1 MASTETSTT
10 STTNDFSG
18 GKTAPEY
25 GYAVPSRPPPN
36 LFFLDFGLRLLLFA
50 SAVTALVVM
59 VTSKQTKLIPVTVA
73 PSSQI
78 FLVSRDAK
86 FQHSPAF
93 IYLVAAL
100 SVTGLYSIITM
111 LVSLFSIASPSPSPK
126 TLFLLILF
134 DTLMAG
140 VMASATGN
148 AGSVAYIGLKGNSH
162 VNWNKICNMYGKFCR
177 HVGSS
182 TAVSLIASI
191 VLVLLVVLSSY
202 SLYRRSR

>member
-1 MASTETSTT
+1 MASTET

-18 GKTAPEY
+18 GKTAPES
-25 GYAVPSRPPPN
+25 GYVVPSRPPPN
-36 LFFLDFGLRLLLFA
+36 LFLLDFGLRVLLFA
-50 SAVTALVVM
+50 SAVSGIVVM
-59 VTSKQTKLIPVTVA
+59 VTSKQTELIPVSVA

-78 FLVSRDAK
+78 FFISRDAK

-111 LVSLFSIASPSPSPK
+111 LVSLSSIASPSPSPR

-134 DTLMAG
+134 DTLLAG

-162 VNWNKICNMYGKFCR
+162 VNWNKICNVYGKFCR

-182 TAVSLIASI
+182 TAVSLVASI

>member
-18 GKTAPEY
+18 GKPAPES
-25 GYAVPSRPPPN
+25 GYVVPSRPPPN

-50 SAVTALVVM
+50 AAVSALVVM
-59 VTSKQTKLIPVTVA
+59 VTSKQTKLIPIIVA
-73 PSSQI
+73 PSLQS
-78 FLVSRDAK
+78 FVVRDAK
-86 FQHSPAF
+86 FQYSPAF

-100 SVTGLYSIITM
+100 SVTCLYSIITM
-111 LVSLFSIASPSPSPK
+111 LVSLFAIASPSPSPRM
-126 TLFLLILF
+126 LFLLILF

-162 VNWNKICNMYGKFCR
+162 VNWNKICNVYGKFCR

-182 TAVSLIASI
+182 AAVSLVASI

-202 SLYRRSR
+202 SLYRRCR

>member
-1 MASTETSTT
+1 MASTET

-18 GKTAPEY
+18 GKTAPES
-25 GYAVPSRPPPN
+25 GYVVPSRPPPN
-36 LFFLDFGLRLLLFA
+36 LFLLDFGLRVLLFA
-50 SAVTALVVM
+50 SAVSGIVVM
-59 VTSKQTKLIPVTVA
+59 VTSKQTELIPVSVA

-78 FLVSRDAK
+78 FFISRDAK

-100 SVTGLYSIITM
+100 SVTGLYSIITL
-111 LVSLFSIASPSPSPK
+111 LVSLLSIASPSPSPR

-134 DTLMAG
+134 DTLLAG

-162 VNWNKICNMYGKFCR
+162 VNWNKICNVYGKFCR

-182 TAVSLIASI
+182 TAVSLVASI

>member
-18 GKTAPEY
+18 SKTAPEY

-59 VTSKQTKLIPVTVA
+59 VTSKQTKLISVTVA

-78 FLVSRDAK
+78 LVSRDAK

>member
-18 GKTAPEY
+18 GKTAPES
-25 GYAVPSRPPPN
+25 GYVVPSRPPPN

-50 SAVTALVVM
+50 SAVSGLVVM

-78 FLVSRDAK
+78 FVIRDAK

-93 IYLVAAL
+93 I
-100 SVTGLYSIITM
+100 IITM
-111 LVSLFSIASPSPSPK
+111 LVSFFSIASPSPSPK

-182 TAVSLIASI
+182 TAVSLVASI